1 MTRVA
6 VLGILCWVHAAAAG
20 THSLQGFGVATTEG
34 TGFPE
39 FVFLAMLDDVQ
50 YMSFNST
57 MKKPVFQTHWRNETK
72 GREFRERRSWY
83 ILHGQQILK
92 WSLINTVQHFNH
104 TGVHTYQYMGGC
116 ELDDDGTRR
125 AYLSHAYDGKDFISF
140 DVETL
145 TWVAAVPQAVFYKH
159 KQEADPAWQQ
169 ITLDYHRQDCFLLLE
184 QYLQYGME
192 TLQRKVRPAVTL
204 IQRKAR
210 ESAGTDVI
218 CHVTGFYP
226 REVEVNWVRDGEAVL
241 EEGVWSGEVL
251 PNGDTTY
258 QLRKILTVS
267 PEDQKKHSYS
277 CQVHHASLDEK
288 MDVKWAPEAAL
299 NVGFVAGG
307 VLAALGLIIAVII
320 GVHIWMKRASAKE
333 QSDASSSSTSDDRC
347 DPVAEKLTAQ
357 IENIQL
363 S

>member
-1 MTRVA
+1 H
-6 VLGILCWVHAAAAG
+6 CC
-20 THSLQGFGVATTEG
+20 SLS
-34 TGFPE
+34 P
-39 FVFLAMLDDVQ
+39 
-50 YMSFNST
+50 
-57 MKKPVFQTHWRNETK
+57 
-72 GREFRERRSWY
+72 
-83 ILHGQQILK
+83 
-92 WSLINTVQHFNH
+92 
-104 TGVHTYQYMGGC
+104 
-116 ELDDDGTRR
+116 
-125 AYLSHAYDGKDFISF
+125 
-140 DVETL
+140 
-145 TWVAAVPQAVFYKH
+145 
-159 KQEADPAWQQ
+159 
-169 ITLDYHRQDCFLLLE
+169 
-184 QYLQYGME
+184 
-192 TLQRKVRPAVTL
+192 VRPAVTL

-267 PEDQKKHSYS
+267 PENQKKHSYS

-320 GVHIWMKRASAKE
+320 GVHIWMKRASGARSPDYTAARTKE

-347 DPVAEKLTAQ
+347 DPVAEKLMTQ
-357 IENIQL
+357 RE
-363 S
+363 